1 MKQGK
6 EVKPNVPSIELT
18 PKVHRCQT
26 QHGRKKKKTP
36 TLRSHCEK
44 RSSSLFTCHCGPF
57 GDLKAPAPC
66 LESETNEDEGGEIAD
81 NCQVQF

>member
-26 QHGRKKKKTP
+26 QHGRKKKNP
-36 TLRSHCEK
+36 TLCSHCEK
-44 RSSSLFTCHCGPF
+44 RSSSLFTCPCGPF
-57 GDLKAPAPC
+57 GDLEAPAPC
-66 LESETNEDEGGEIAD
+66 LESETNEGEEEKFAD